1 MDGSAPFGRAVAQ
14 TFFGLMV
21 VAAVS
26 VPLAI
31 WKLVDIA
38 IWIAGHANLGRSS

>member
-1 MDGSAPFGRAVAQ
+1 MDVFFDPVRAVM
-14 TFFGLMV
+14 LIV
-21 VAAVS
+21 LLVS

-38 IWIAGHANLGRSS
+38 LWMLQ